1 VDLGYSMRLPRKSSS
16 GAAIDVMDTLPMDT
30 DIPAFEVDS
39 ALLVSMVY

>member
-16 GAAIDVMDTLPMDT
+16 GSAIDVMDTLPMDT
-30 DIPAFEVDS
+30 DIPAVEVDS